1 MARAAALV
9 LLSVSLAAAGAAPVP
24 KHLMKEPV
32 LYHPTEVGAR
42 WVYRSYGVDDLVGH
56 EVVEV
61 VMAVHDAKGEPGVK
75 VAELGTVFEGKTHGS
90 WYTAVSPKGLS
101 EGYLALG
108 GNFVTRIEGLRLAD
122 TPGASWEA
130 TIGEGPNAYKQKHTF
145 RGEEVIE
152 VPAGRFRTLLV
163 DTEFAYQTGQKRLW
177 RRWYA
182 PGVGM
187 VKLEADGGRKVL
199 KEFTPG
205 KK

>member
-1 MARAAALV
+1 MRVTALLTLAV
-9 LLSVSLAAAGAAPVP
+9 AVAAAGAAPVP
-24 KHLMKEPV
+24 RHLMKEPV
-32 LYHPTEVGAR
+32 LYHPVEPGAK
-42 WVYRSYGVDDLVGH
+42 WVYRSYCVDDLVGH
-56 EVVEV
+56 DVVEV
-61 VMAVHDAKGEPGVK
+61 VIAVHDPKGEPGVK

-90 WYTAVSPKGLS
+90 WYLAVSPKGLS
-101 EGYLALG
+101 EGYMALG

-122 TPGASWEA
+122 TPGVAWEA
-130 TIGEGPNAYKQKHTF
+130 TIGQGPNAYQQKHTF
-145 RGEEVIE
+145 RGAEVIE
-152 VPAGRFRTLLV
+152 VPAGRFRALLV
-163 DTEFAYQTGQKRLW
+163 DTEFAYKTGEKRLW